1 MRRLVMTCAIF
12 FVAGLG
18 MLSSA
23 RAHPHVWITVR
34 SEAQFNLEGQL
45 VAIRHH
51 WTFDDIYSSFIISNL
66 GSVGAIIAEADLLPL
81 AKESVEALAE
91 YDYFTFSQ
99 VSGKP
104 IAFIKPQ
111 EYSMTYEA
119 KQQVATL
126 HFTLPLAAP
135 IAALPAFSFAVF
147 DPTYY
152 VAFTF
157 DKGEAA
163 QIMGAPSG
171 CGISLDRPSQLSA
184 KDQEALSRAAS
195 ENLSPGEDL
204 AFKLADRAII
214 TCR

>member
-1 MRRLVMTCAIF
+1 MYT
-12 FVAGLG
+12 
-18 MLSSA
+18 
-23 RAHPHVWITVR
+23 
-34 SEAQFNLEGQL
+34 
-45 VAIRHH
+45 
-51 WTFDDIYSSFIISNL
+51 SFIISNL
-66 GSVGAIIAEADLLPL
+66 GPNGTTVNEADLLPL
-81 AKESVEALAE
+81 AKENIESLADYE
-91 YDYFTFSQ
+91 YFTFSQ

-104 IAFIKPQ
+104 IAFNKPQ

-119 KQQVATL
+119 KQQVAIL

-135 IAALPAFSFAVF
+135 TAANPALSFAVY

-163 QIMGAPSG
+163 QIVGGPSG

-214 TCR
+214 TCP

>member
-1 MRRLVMTCAIF
+1 MRRFVLTCAMLL
-12 FVAGLG
+12 VAGPG
-18 MLSSA
+18 TLSSA

-34 SEAQFNLEGQL
+34 SEAQFDVEGQL

-51 WTFDDIYSSFIISNL
+51 WTFDDMYTAFLTSNL
-66 GSVGAIIAEADLLPL
+66 GPDGAPLTEADLLPL
-81 AKESVEALAE
+81 AKENIESLAE
-91 YDYFTFSQ
+91 YEFFTFAQ

-104 IAFIKPQ
+104 IAFSKPQ

-119 KQQVATL
+119 KQQIATL

-135 IAALPAFSFAVF
+135 VGAKPEFSFAVY

-152 VAFTF
+152 VAFAF
-157 DKGEAA
+157 DKGQSARIA
-163 QIMGAPSG
+163 GGPPG
-171 CGISLDRPSQLSA
+171 CSISLDRPSELNA
-184 KDQEALSRAAS
+184 NDQEALSRAAS